1 MKLIKFLLFVLLLI
15 GFNFMFYESFN
26 LRLIG
31 TILFCLTSIII
42 SIILFVIED

>member
-1 MKLIKFLLFVLLLI
+1 MKIFKYLLFILFII
-15 GFNFMFYESFN
+15 GFNFMFYESFT

-31 TILFCLTSIII
+31 VILFCFTSIIN